1 VPYLPRPITADYW
14 AEWQLA
20 DQRFVDGRPD
30 VLTYESEPLTEDL
43 TVSGDPVAHLYAA
56 TTGSD
61 ADWVVK
67 LIDVFPESA
76 SDASLRGFEL
86 MVAGEV
92 FRARYRSSFER
103 PAPLVSGE
111 VTAYAFGLRDRN
123 HTFKAGHRIMV
134 QVQSTLFP
142 VIDRNPQ
149 RYVPSIYEA
158 VESDFQR
165 ATQSVYRSRQFPS
178 YLSLPVNT
186 RAPAPLPPGLV
197 RDSQ

>member
-1 VPYLPRPITADYW
+1 VY
-14 AEWQLA
+14 
-20 DQRFVDGRPD
+20 
-30 VLTYESEPLTEDL
+30 
-43 TVSGDPVAHLYAA
+43 
-56 TTGSD
+56 
-61 ADWVVK
+61 
-67 LIDVFPESA
+67 PESA
-76 SDASLRGFEL
+76 SDASLQGFEL

-103 PAPLVSGE
+103 PAPLVPGE
-111 VTAYAFGLRDRN
+111 VTAYAFGLHDRN

-158 VESDFQR
+158 VESDFR
-165 ATQSVYRSRQFPS
+165 TATQSVYRSPRFPS
-178 YLSLPVNT
+178 YLGLPVNT
-186 RAPAPLPPGLV
+186 RAPASLPPNL